1 MTTDLKPHADR
12 VSQTSLK
19 TLADAR
25 ASSAPL
31 RAAGWSIDLSRHY
44 LDAEAEA
51 GLLQFGRVSDL
62 QSAADSLF
70 AGDIVNPSERRPA
83 LHWALRAQS
92 ELSGEAETVRQSVL
106 PALSFARDVV

>member
-19 TLADAR
+19 ALADAR

-51 GLLQFGRVSDL
+51 
-62 QSAADSLF
+62 
-70 AGDIVNPSERRPA
+70 
-83 LHWALRAQS
+83 
-92 ELSGEAETVRQSVL
+92 
-106 PALSFARDVV
+106 